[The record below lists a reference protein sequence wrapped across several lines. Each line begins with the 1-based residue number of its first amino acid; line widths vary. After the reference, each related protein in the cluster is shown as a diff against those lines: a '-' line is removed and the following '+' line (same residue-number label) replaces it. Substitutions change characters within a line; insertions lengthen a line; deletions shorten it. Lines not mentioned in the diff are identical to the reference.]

1 MIKLHLINYPNE
13 TIHFAHV
20 SFLNRVLLIKYLT
33 FKVFIL
39 MIVYGKKEKGSSL
52 NWNNGI

>member
-1 MIKLHLINYPNE
+1 MIKLYLINYPNE
-13 TIHFAHV
+13 TIHIAHI

-39 MIVYGKKEKGSSL
+39 MIYYG
-52 NWNNGI
+52 